1 VSVSERDRQEIV
13 ALGEDLPRLWH
24 AATTTSGD
32 HKQIV
37 RLVIKEVTQKRRC
50 GYVWIRI
57 IWQTDA
63 ASEHWLQRCVQSY
76 AKHADQGQLRER
88 IAELNNQKKMDGEIA
103 AILNEED
110 SARRMEHRCLSAWFT
125 FCGSDSGSRWSRS
138 MARSK
143 PSAMAPMEAIR

>member
-37 RLVIKEVTQKRRC
+37 RLVIKEVTLDQKRRC

-63 ASEHWLQRCVQSY
+63 ASEHWLQRCVQN
-76 AKHADQGQLRER
+76 HADGRFLSDPVSAGPISELKLAREV
-88 IAELNNQKKMDGEIA
+88 
-103 AILNEED
+103 AILGAAHVPANDASYRKDRGTD
-110 SARRMEHRCLSAWFT
+110 SFACQP
-125 FCGSDSGSRWSRS
+125 SRKRPISLYWINGKT
-138 MARSK
+138 A
-143 PSAMAPMEAIR
+143 